1 MDNDGLSMRLWVILS
16 LLTQTQIIMK
26 QIKNIIIITALLIGA
41 IGLAQSDKDAELMKD
56 VEKAK
61 QTLLST
67 NPDIQVYFD
76 NSAGYVIFPNVGKG
90 GFIVGG
96 AAGNGIVFENGQAVG
111 VANLKKLTVGLQ
123 AGGASIIEAIFFETQ
138 EDLDS
143 FKHEDFEFSAGV
155 SAVALKSGKSYSAKY
170 DDGVKVFTHS
180 KAGLMADASVGG
192 QRFDYHDFG
201 HAAKDGD
208 DNDEDDYRK

>member
-1 MDNDGLSMRLWVILS
+1 M
-16 LLTQTQIIMK
+16 Q
-26 QIKNIIIITALLIGA
+26 QIKNIIVIIALLIGA
-41 IGLAQSDKDAELMKD
+41 IGLAQSDKNAELMKD

-61 QTLLST
+61 QTLLTTS
-67 NPDIQVYFD
+67 PDIQSYFD

-111 VANLKKLTVGLQ
+111 VANLKKVTVGLQ
-123 AGGASIIEAIFFETQ
+123 AGGAAIIEAIFFETQ

-143 FKHEDFEFSAGV
+143 FKEEDFEFSAGV

-170 DDGVKVFTHS
+170 DEGVKVFTYS

-192 QRFDYHDFG
+192 QRFDYHDLG
-201 HAAKDGD
+201 EAAKDD
-208 DNDEDDYRK
+208 DDDDDDYRK